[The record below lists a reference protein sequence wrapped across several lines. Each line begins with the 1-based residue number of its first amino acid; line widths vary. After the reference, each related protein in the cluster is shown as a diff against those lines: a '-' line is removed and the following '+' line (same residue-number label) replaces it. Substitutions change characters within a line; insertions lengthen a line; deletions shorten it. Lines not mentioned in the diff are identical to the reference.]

1 MSAMSLQHRCL
12 NHDAREA
19 VCRCPACGRPFC
31 RECVSE
37 HEARLLCAG
46 CLSATARERPKPAGR
61 RLAAAGLALAGILT
75 AWVLYYGAART
86 VLLIGSR
93 AGQEAASEAK

>member
-1 MSAMSLQHRCL
+1 MFER
-12 NHDAREA
+12 DG
-19 VCRCPACGRPFC
+19 PGRPS
-31 RECVSE
+31 RR
-37 HEARLLCAG
+37 ARLAV
-46 CLSATARERPKPAGR
+46 
-61 RLAAAGLALAGILT
+61 AGLALAGILT